1 MKKTFFILCI
11 SCLFVVTLNLLGLDS
26 KVDYKVEE
34 KEEIQKTLKFE
45 DPSKPKEVVVDNI
58 FGSITAEGYSG
69 KEVQLLV
76 HKTIKARTKEIIQRA
91 KEEVEL
97 EITEDGNTIDL
108 YVDGPFRC
116 SNKGRRSRRWRNPGY
131 EVHFDFELK
140 VPHQTSLFLKTVT
153 KGDIEVKNVEGEF
166 QIKNVNGKIKM
177 TEVAG
182 AGEAHTVNGG
192 VTVLFTKNP
201 QTDCSFRTINGDIEI
216 SFREGLSADFRMKTF
231 NGDAYSD
238 FPVEYLPARPAVS
251 KRHKGKFIYKSD
263 RFVGVR
269 VKQGGPEIKMD
280 TLNGDLLIAKRKK

>member
-1 MKKTFFILCI
+1 MRKTFLISCILCFLGINI
-11 SCLFVVTLNLLGLDS
+11 SLLGL
-26 KVDYKVEE
+26 DYKVEE
-34 KEEIQKTLKFE
+34 KEEIRKTLKFE
-45 DPSKPKEVVVDNI
+45 DPSKPKEVLVDNI
-58 FGSITAEGYSG
+58 FGSITVEGYNG

-116 SNKGRRSRRWRNPGY
+116 NDKGRRWRNPGY

-140 VPHQTSLFLKTVT
+140 VPHKTSLCLKTVT
-153 KGDIEVKNVEGEF
+153 KGNIEVTNVEGEF
-166 QIKNVNGKIKM
+166 KIKNVNGKIKM

-192 VTVLFTKNP
+192 IKVLFTKNP
-201 QTDCSFRTINGDIEI
+201 QTDCSFHTINGDIEV

-238 FPVEYLPARPAVS
+238 FPMTYLPARPAVS
-251 KRHKGKFIYKSD
+251 KRHKGKYIYKSD

-269 VKQGGPEIKMD
+269 VKKGGPEIKMD

>member
-1 MKKTFFILCI
+1 MRKTFLISCILCFLGMNL
-11 SCLFVVTLNLLGLDS
+11 SLLGL
-26 KVDYKVEE
+26 DYKVEE
-34 KEEIQKTLKFE
+34 KEEIRKTLKFD
-45 DPSKPKEVVVDNI
+45 DPSKLKEVLVDNI
-58 FGSITAEGYSG
+58 FGSITVEGYNG
-69 KEVQLLV
+69 REVQLLV

-116 SNKGRRSRRWRNPGY
+116 NDKWRRGGKWRNPGY

-140 VPHQTSLFLKTVT
+140 VPHKTSLCLKTVT
-153 KGDIEVKNVEGEF
+153 KGNIDVKNVEGEF
-166 QIKNVNGKIKM
+166 EIKNVNGKIKM

-192 VTVLFTKNP
+192 IKVLFTKNP
-201 QTDCSFRTINGDIEI
+201 QTDCSFHTINGDIEV

-238 FPVEYLPARPAVS
+238 FPMTYLPARPAVS
-251 KRHKGKFIYKSD
+251 KRHKGKYIYKSD

-269 VKQGGPEIKMD
+269 VKKGGPEIKMD
-280 TLNGDLLIAKRKK
+280 TLNGDLLIAKRKI